1 VARLFDT
8 AIGGVPV
15 TTLWYFIGALVI
27 GGAERTLIDLVNGLD
42 HDEYDVTIWTIFSTN
57 PLESELD
64 SAVTVRCLTD
74 AGQFENG
81 TIAGV
86 ETPLAYLVAPLR
98 FCIAAWR
105 EDPDIIQSFLFY
117 GNVIVRIAGLFCS
130 AKVIT
135 GIRSVPDS
143 EPPVRRLIDTV
154 TLSLSDAVVSNSTAG
169 REFAVERGA
178 KPDDVA
184 VVYNGRNID
193 SYRCATPAALHE
205 ELDIPADATVVGTVG
220 RLLERK
226 GHFDLLE
233 AWTTIEDELPNAHLV
248 FVGDG
253 PDRRGLEQRIEHLEC
268 TDTVHLLGTRDDVPS
283 LLNAMDIFVFPSHFE
298 GLPGAVIEA
307 MAAGLPIVATPVDGN
322 SDLLENYRSGLFVD
336 VRSSQQIAWA
346 TIRLANHSDFAADL
360 GATATAQAAEK
371 FTVAAMVDGFESVYS
386 RVSEDSREATDYG
399 GEYTG

>member
-1 VARLFDT
+1 M
-8 AIGGVPV
+8 

-27 GGAERTLIDLVNGLD
+27 GGAERTLVDLVNDLD

-64 SAVTVRCLTD
+64 TAVTVRSLTD

-81 TIAGV
+81 TIGGV
-86 ETPLAYLVAPLR
+86 ETPLAYVIAPLR
-98 FCIAAWR
+98 FCVAAWR
-105 EDPDIIQSFLFY
+105 EDPDVIQSFLFY
-117 GNVIVRIAGLFCS
+117 GNVIVRIAGLLCS

-143 EPPVRRLIDTV
+143 EPLVRRLIDKV
-154 TLSLSDAVVSNSTAG
+154 TLPLSDAIVSNSTAG
-169 REFAVERGA
+169 REFAIERGA

-184 VVYNGRNID
+184 VVYNGRNVD
-193 SYRCATPAALHE
+193 TYRSATPATLHE

-233 AWTTIEDELPNAHLV
+233 AWATVEDELPDAHLV

-253 PDRRGLEQRIEHLEC
+253 RDRQDLEQRIEDLDC
-268 TDTVHLLGTRDDVPS
+268 TDSVHLLGTRDDVPS
-283 LLNAMDIFVFPSHFE
+283 LLNAMDVFVFPSHFE

-336 VRSSQQIAWA
+336 VRSPKQIAWA
-346 TIRLANHSDFAADL
+346 TIRLANHPDFAAEL
-360 GATATAQAAEK
+360 GTTASARAAEQ
-371 FTVAAMVDGFESVYS
+371 FTVAAMVDGFETVYR
-386 RVSEDSREATDYG
+386 RVSVTPKEETVYV
-399 GEYTG
+399 GEHAG

>member
-1 VARLFDT
+1 M
-8 AIGGVPV
+8 

-27 GGAERTLIDLVNGLD
+27 GGAERTLVDLVNDID
-42 HDEYDVTIWTIFSTN
+42 HDEYDVTIWTMFSTN

-81 TIAGV
+81 TIADV
-86 ETPLAYLVAPLR
+86 ETPLAYVIAPLR
-98 FCIAAWR
+98 FCIAARR

-117 GNVIVRIAGLFCS
+117 GNVISRIAGLTCS
-130 AKVIT
+130 ARIIT
-135 GIRSVPDS
+135 GVRSVPDS
-143 EPPVRRLIDTV
+143 EPLVRRLIDKA
-154 TLSLSDAVVSNSTAG
+154 TLPLSDAIVSNSTAG
-169 REFAVERGA
+169 REFVVERGA
-178 KPDDVA
+178 SRDDVA

-193 SYRCATPAALHE
+193 TYRSATPASLHE
-205 ELDIPADATVVGTVG
+205 ELDIPADATVIGTVG

-233 AWTTIEDELPNAHLV
+233 AWVTITKEVPDAHLV

-253 PDRRGLEQRIEHLEC
+253 PARQDLERRIEELDC
-268 TDTVHLLGTRDDVPS
+268 SDSVHFLGTRDDVPS
-283 LLNAMDIFVFPSHFE
+283 LLNAMDVFVFPSHFE

-336 VRSSQQIAWA
+336 VRSPQQLAWA
-346 TIRLANHSDFAADL
+346 TIRLANHPDFAADL
-360 GATATAQAAEK
+360 GATATDRAAEQ
-371 FTVAAMVDGFESVYS
+371 FTVAAMVDGFETVY
-386 RVSEDSREATDYG
+386 RQVSMNAKEETVY
-399 GEYTG
+399 

>member
-1 VARLFDT
+1 M
-8 AIGGVPV
+8 

-27 GGAERTLIDLVNGLD
+27 GGAERTLVDLVNDLD

-64 SAVTVRCLTD
+64 TAVTVRSLTD

-81 TIAGV
+81 TIGGV
-86 ETPLAYLVAPLR
+86 ETPLAYVIAPLR
-98 FCIAAWR
+98 FCVAAWR
-105 EDPDIIQSFLFY
+105 EDPDVIQSFLFY
-117 GNVIVRIAGLFCS
+117 GNVIVRIAGLLCS

-143 EPPVRRLIDTV
+143 EPLVRRLLDKV
-154 TLSLSDAVVSNSTAG
+154 TLPLSDAIVSNSTAG
-169 REFAVERGA
+169 REFAIERGA

-184 VVYNGRNID
+184 VVYNGRNVD
-193 SYRCATPAALHE
+193 TYRSATPAALHE

-233 AWTTIEDELPNAHLV
+233 AWATVEDELPDAHLV
-248 FVGDG
+248 FAGDG
-253 PDRRGLEQRIEHLEC
+253 RDRQDLEQRIEDLDC
-268 TDTVHLLGTRDDVPS
+268 TDSVHLLGTRDDVPS
-283 LLNAMDIFVFPSHFE
+283 LLNAMDVFVFPSHFE

-336 VRSSQQIAWA
+336 VRSPKQIAWA
-346 TIRLANHSDFAADL
+346 TIRLANHPDFAAEL
-360 GATATAQAAEK
+360 GTTASARAAEQ
-371 FTVAAMVDGFESVYS
+371 FTVAAMVDGFETVYR
-386 RVSEDSREATDYG
+386 RVSVTPKEETVYV
-399 GEYTG
+399 GEHAG

>member
-1 VARLFDT
+1 M
-8 AIGGVPV
+8 

-27 GGAERTLIDLVNGLD
+27 GGAERTLVDLVNDID

-81 TIAGV
+81 TIRDV
-86 ETPLAYLVAPLR
+86 ETPLAYIIAPLR

-117 GNVIVRIAGLFCS
+117 GNVIVRIASLLCS
-130 AKVIT
+130 AKIIT
-135 GIRSVPDS
+135 GVRSVPDS
-143 EPPVRRLIDTV
+143 EPLARRLIDKV
-154 TLSLSDAVVSNSTAG
+154 TLPLSDAIVSNSTAG
-169 REFAVERGA
+169 REFVVERGA
-178 KPDDVA
+178 NRDDVA

-193 SYRCATPAALHE
+193 TYRSATPAALHE
-205 ELDIPADATVVGTVG
+205 ELDIPADATVIGTVG

-233 AWTTIEDELPNAHLV
+233 AWVTIAQEVPDAHLV

-253 PDRRGLEQRIEHLEC
+253 PARKDLERRIEELDC
-268 TDTVHLLGTRDDVPS
+268 ADSVHLLGTRDDVPS

-322 SDLLENYRSGLFVD
+322 SDLIENYRSGLFVD
-336 VRSSQQIAWA
+336 VRSPAQLAWA
-346 TIRLANHSDFAADL
+346 TIRVAHHPGFAADL
-360 GATATAQAAEK
+360 GATATARAAEE
-371 FTVAAMVDGFESVYS
+371 FTVAAMVDGFESVYR
-386 RVSEDSREATDYG
+386 RVSTDAKEETVYLD
-399 GEYTG
+399 ERTG

>member
-1 VARLFDT
+1 VT
-8 AIGGVPV
+8 A
-15 TTLWYFIGALVI
+15 LWYFIGALVI
-27 GGAERTLIDLVNGLD
+27 GGAERTLIDLANDID

-86 ETPLAYLVAPLR
+86 ETPLAYFLAPLR
-98 FCIAAWR
+98 FWIAARR
-105 EDPDIIQSFLFY
+105 EDPDLIQSFLFY
-117 GNVIVRIAGLFCS
+117 GNVIARIAGLTCS

-135 GIRSVPDS
+135 GVRSVPDS
-143 EPPVRRLIDTV
+143 EPLLRRLIDRA
-154 TLSLSDAVVSNSTAG
+154 TLPLSDAIVSNSTAG
-169 REFAVERGA
+169 REFVVERGA
-178 KPDDVA
+178 SRDDVA
-184 VVYNGRNID
+184 VVYNGRNVD
-193 SYRCATPAALHE
+193 TYRSASPAALRE
-205 ELDIPADATVVGTVG
+205 ELAIPADATVVGTVG

-233 AWTTIEDELPNAHLV
+233 AWVTIAQEVPDAHLV

-253 PDRRGLEQRIEHLEC
+253 PARQDLDGCVEELDC
-268 TDTVHLLGTRDDVPS
+268 SDSVHFLGTRNDVPS

-322 SDLLENYRSGLFVD
+322 SDLIENYRSGLFVD
-336 VRSSQQIAWA
+336 VRSPQQLAWA
-346 TIRLANHSDFAADL
+346 TIRLANHSDFAAAL
-360 GATATAQAAEK
+360 GATATARAADQ
-371 FTVAAMVDGFESVYS
+371 FTVSAMVDGFESVYR
-386 RVSEDSREATDYG
+386 RVSTNENEETVYPVERAG
-399 GEYTG
+399 

>member
-1 VARLFDT
+1 M
-8 AIGGVPV
+8 

-27 GGAERTLIDLVNGLD
+27 GGAERTLIDLVNDLD
-42 HDEYDVTIWTIFSTN
+42 HDEYEVTIWTIFSTN

-86 ETPLAYLVAPLR
+86 ETPLAYIIAPLR
-98 FCIAAWR
+98 FCIVAWR
-105 EDPDIIQSFLFY
+105 EEPDIIQSFLFY

-130 AKVIT
+130 ARIIT
-135 GIRSVPDS
+135 GIRSVPNS
-143 EPPVRRLIDTV
+143 EPLVRRLVDRV
-154 TLSLSDAVVSNSTAG
+154 TLPLSDVIVSNSTAG

-178 KPDDVA
+178 ERDDVA
-184 VVYNGRNID
+184 VVYNGRNVD
-193 SYRCATPAALHE
+193 TYRSAAPASLHE

-233 AWTTIEDELPNAHLV
+233 AWATVADELPEAHLV

-253 PDRRGLEQRIEHLEC
+253 PDRRELEQRIEDAGC
-268 TDTVHLLGTRDDVPS
+268 TDSVHLLGTRDDVPA
-283 LLNAMDIFVFPSHFE
+283 LLNAMDIFAFPSHFE

-322 SDLLENYRSGLFVD
+322 SDLVENYRSGLFVD
-336 VRSSQQIAWA
+336 VQAPQQIAWA
-346 TIRLANHSDFAADL
+346 TIRLANHPDFAADL
-360 GATATAQAAEK
+360 GATATAQAAER
-371 FTVAAMVDGFESVYS
+371 FTVAAMVDGFETVYN
-386 RVSEDSREATDYG
+386 RVSEHSTNEPVYVAEHAG
-399 GEYTG
+399 